1 MKIISTASEM
11 TSYSAAIK
19 AKGGE
24 LGFIPTMGAL
34 HEGHLSLVAQ
44 AKRENTQVVVSVF
57 VNPTQFNNSTDLKK
71 YPRTFEK
78 DAEMLRSEKVDVM
91 FYPSISEVYPNER
104 KVEFEMDGLDKSME
118 GPNRPGHFN
127 GVVQVVTRLFDMVK
141 PNHAYFGE
149 KDFQQLV
156 IIRHMSSKLNNGVKI
171 IGCETIRSETGL
183 ALSSRNMLLT
193 ESGLQ
198 IASKIYSSLMFAQRQ
213 LANGGL
219 PSQVLIKTTAM
230 LNNIEGLELE
240 YLEFVNPSTLQKCTD
255 TESEIQA
262 CVAAYLEGVRL
273 IDNMRVK

>member
-11 TSYSAAIK
+11 TNYSDAIK
-19 AKGGE
+19 GEGGE

-44 AKRENTQVVVSVF
+44 AKRENTQVVVSIF
-57 VNPTQFNNSTDLKK
+57 VNPTQFNNSADLEK

-78 DAEMLRSEKVDVM
+78 DAEMLRLKNVDVM
-91 FYPSISEVYPNER
+91 FYPSISEVYPNHNNLEY
-104 KVEFEMDGLDKSME
+104 EMDGLDKNME

-127 GVVQVVTRLFDMVK
+127 GVVQVVTRLFDLVK

-149 KDFQQLV
+149 KDFQQLA
-156 IIRHMSSKLNNGVKI
+156 IIRHMSSKLKNGVKI

-183 ALSSRNMLLT
+183 ALSSRNTLLT

-213 LANGGL
+213 FANGGL
-219 PSQVLIKTTAM
+219 ASQVLVQTTAI

-240 YLEFVNPSTLQKCTD
+240 YLEFVNPSSLQKYSD

-262 CVAAYLEGVRL
+262 CVAAHIEGVRL